1 MVTGPARRL
10 GLFTHLDEPG
20 PAGEVYRYNLDLLA
34 RAEQLGVDTAWVAV
48 RHFRSGLA
56 GLPAAFPFLAAL
68 AVRTSRIRLGTAVVP
83 LAFEDP
89 IRLAEDAAVLD
100 ALSGGRVE
108 LGVGKGLGM
117 GFSAESFRAFQI
129 DERERE
135 RRYTGALAALRRILG
150 GAALTDVGST
160 LYPPAPELAGRIWQ
174 ATSNSATTIAAAQAG
189 DALQLTRGVPGA
201 DSGTVQ
207 AQQAR
212 TYLAHYA
219 HPDRPPRIGISRAV
233 VPAASRDDALRA
245 LGVSLRASAARAGR
259 SDAPASLGEVA
270 AVADRLNT
278 KYGTAADIADQ
289 LAADPAVG
297 LATDLII
304 GFSPLVPEP
313 AEATRLLETVT
324 TELAPALGWSPAEA
338 LV

>member
-1 MVTGPARRL
+1 MVIRL

-20 PAGEVYRYNLDLLA
+20 PAGAVYRYNLDLLA
-34 RAEQLGVDTAWVAV
+34 RAEELGVDTAWVAV

-56 GLPAAFPFLAAL
+56 GLPSAFPFLAAL
-68 AVRTSRIRLGTAVVP
+68 AVRTTRIRLGPAVVP

-100 ALSGGRVE
+100 ALSDGRLE

-117 GFSAESFRAFQI
+117 GFSAESFRAFKI
-129 DERERE
+129 DEGERN
-135 RRYTGALAALRRILG
+135 RRYTGALAALRRILA
-150 GAALTDVGST
+150 GAPLTEAGST
-160 LYPPAPELAGRIWQ
+160 LYPPAPGLAGRIWQ
-174 ATSNSATTIAAAQAG
+174 ATSDPATTIAAARAG
-189 DALQLTRGVPGA
+189 DALLLTRGVPGRA
-201 DSGTVQ
+201 DSGAVQ
-207 AQQAR
+207 AEQAR
-212 TYLAHYA
+212 TYLAHYR

-233 VPAASRDDALRA
+233 VPAASCDDALRA
-245 LGVSLRASAARAGR
+245 LGISLRASAARSGQG
-259 SDAPASLGEVA
+259 DAPGSRAEVA

-278 KYGTAADIADQ
+278 RYGPAGDIAAA

-304 GFSPLVPEP
+304 GFSPLVPDP
-313 AEATRLLETVT
+313 AEAERLLVTVT
-324 TELAPALGWSPAEA
+324 AELAPALGWSPAGT

>member
-1 MVTGPARRL
+1 VVTGQARRL

-135 RRYTGALAALRRILG
+135 RRYTSALAALRRILG

-174 ATSNSATTIAAAQAG
+174 ATSDPATTIAAAQAG

-201 DSGTVQ
+201 DSGAVQ

-212 TYLAHYA
+212 TYLTHYA

-233 VPAASRDDALRA
+233 VPAASRDDALHA

-259 SDAPASLGEVA
+259 SDAPASRGEVA

-313 AEATRLLETVT
+313 AEATRLLEIVT

>member
-1 MVTGPARRL
+1 MVTRL

-20 PAGEVYRYNLDLLA
+20 PAGQVYRYNLGLLA
-34 RAEQLGVDTAWVAV
+34 RAEQLGVDTAWVAG

-100 ALSGGRVE
+100 ALSDGRVE

-117 GFSAESFRAFQI
+117 GFSAESFRAFRI
-129 DERERE
+129 DEDERDQ
-135 RRYTGALAALRRILG
+135 RYRDALAALRRILA
-150 GAALTDVGST
+150 GAPLTDAGST
-160 LYPPAPELAGRIWQ
+160 LYPPAPELATRIWQ
-174 ATSNSATTIAAAQAG
+174 ATSNPATTIAAARAG

-201 DSGTVQ
+201 ADSGAVQ
-207 AQQAR
+207 AEQAR
-212 TYLAHYA
+212 AYLAHYR

-233 VPAASRDDALRA
+233 VPAASREDALEVLSA
-245 LGVSLRASAARAGR
+245 SLRASAIRAGR
-259 SDAPASLGEVA
+259 DDAPGSLAEVA

-278 KYGTAADIADQ
+278 KYGTTEEIVAA

-304 GFSPLVPEP
+304 GFSPLVPGP
-313 AEATRLLETVT
+313 AEAEQLLETVT
-324 TELAPALGWSPAEA
+324 TELAPALGWSPAAA